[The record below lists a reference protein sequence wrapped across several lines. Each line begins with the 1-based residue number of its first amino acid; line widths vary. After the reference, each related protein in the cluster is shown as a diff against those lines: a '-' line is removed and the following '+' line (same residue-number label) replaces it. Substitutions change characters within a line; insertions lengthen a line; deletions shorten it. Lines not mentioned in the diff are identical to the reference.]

1 MGNNKE
7 SKSNILINNLSK
19 ILKDVN
25 LVNNKEIN
33 EKKNEIINKQE
44 TIRNNNEYNKSDYD
58 L

>member
-7 SKSNILINNLSK
+7 SKSNILIYNLSK
-19 ILKDVN
+19 ILKDVI

-44 TIRNNNEYNKSDYD
+44 TIRNNNE
-58 L
+58 

>member
-44 TIRNNNEYNKSDYD
+44 TIRNNNEYNKSAYD